1 MYEYIKKEVLKT
13 AMKLNEYGLIKMS
26 AGNISVRCTDNSEE
40 IIVTPS
46 GINYEEIGEKD
57 LIVIN
62 MNKQVLEGTRRLSY
76 DIDALIYIYKKMP
89 GVNAII
95 HTHQVYATAVGLIS
109 DTLPLLTTTLANAV
123 GGEVKVAPFSSAA
136 SIEMG
141 IKAVDYLDN
150 RKAVIL
156 KNHGV
161 ITIGKRL
168 KEALYA
174 AVYLEE
180 TAKIYCLT
188 KPIGKPCILNK
199 DQSEQAVKIFEDYI
213 H

>member
-109 DTLPLLTTTLANAV
+109 DTLPFVLELLLYLFANAV
-123 GGEVKVAPFSSAA
+123 INSDDFSVAICEVLNDAHSSA
-136 SIEMG
+136 I
-141 IKAVDYLDN
+141 
-150 RKAVIL
+150 
-156 KNHGV
+156 
-161 ITIGKRL
+161 
-168 KEALYA
+168 
-174 AVYLEE
+174 
-180 TAKIYCLT
+180 C
-188 KPIGKPCILNK
+188 
-199 DQSEQAVKIFEDYI
+199 F
-213 H
+213 